1 MRPSS
6 TLSRAQVA
14 AIEYVLTAMRHA
26 GHTHSDVAAAA
37 VRLTQQAQR
46 GLPQT
51 VTLGRGVRVTIPAR

>member
-1 MRPSS
+1 MQPSS
-6 TLSRAQVA
+6 MLSRAQIE
-14 AIEYVLTAMRHA
+14 AIVRALTAMRHA

-51 VTLGRGVRVTIPAR
+51 VALGHGAVVVIPGR